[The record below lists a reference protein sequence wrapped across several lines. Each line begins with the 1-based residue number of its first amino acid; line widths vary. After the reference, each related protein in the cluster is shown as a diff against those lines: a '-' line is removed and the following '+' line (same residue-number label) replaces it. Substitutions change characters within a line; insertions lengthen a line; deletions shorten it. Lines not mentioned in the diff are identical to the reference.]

1 MRLFLEVI
9 GLALSTIRENKVRA
23 FLTVLG
29 VIIGTGTI
37 IGVGS
42 ILTGF
47 DGAVTGVLR
56 SFGTN
61 TLIVFKFKI
70 GPRTADLTPEER
82 MRKPLTYENALAIE
96 ERCPSVERVSPY
108 LFSTFLARA
117 RYKGND
123 YTNPQLAG
131 TEESYAFSGQAEMLA
146 GRFFT
151 DTENR
156 HHLPVA

>member
-1 MRLFLEVI
+1 MRALLSVI
-9 GLALSTIRENKVRA
+9 SLALTTLRENKLRS

-29 VIIGTGTI
+29 VIIGTSTI

-61 TLIVFKFKI
+61 TLIVFKFPI
-70 GPRTADLTPEER
+70 GPRFGNLSAEER
-82 MRKPLTYENALAIE
+82 QRKALTLENALAVA
-96 ERCPSVERVSPY
+96 ERCSSVERVSPY
-108 LFSTFLARA
+108 LFPPWNGTIDKV

-123 YTNPQLAG
+123 MFQVQLGG
-131 TEESYAFSGQAEMLA
+131 TDESYAMGGQAEMKL

-151 DTENR
+151 DG
-156 HHLPVA
+156 